1 MNFSQYDV
9 VIVPFPYTDKTKA
22 RPRPAIIISSNDANQ
37 ASKVAILA
45 MITRIDAESWYQDQP
60 LEDLESAG
68 LERPCK
74 ARMKLFSIDLSS
86 IKKRTGSLGQRDRKN
101 IASVLRN
108 VFNL

>member
-9 VIVPFPYTDKTKA
+9 VIVPFPYTDRTKA
-22 RPRPAIIISSNDANQ
+22 RPRPAIIVSSDEANKV
-37 ASKVAILA
+37 SNVAILA
-45 MITRIDAESWYQDQP
+45 MITRIDAQPWYKDQP
-60 LEDLESAG
+60 LEDPGSAG

-86 IKKRTGSLGQRDRKN
+86 IKKRTGSLGQKDREN
-101 IASVLRN
+101 VTSVLRD